1 MESALGSSKK
11 IITNV
16 EKEVFKV
23 HRPSLISRINIKK
36 GSKITKNMLEMKK
49 PGTGINP
56 LKIDTIIGRTA
67 KVNIKADK
75 LIKKKYFK

>member
-1 MESALGSSKK
+1 MLRH
-11 IITNV
+11 
-16 EKEVFKV
+16 EKT
-23 HRPSLISRINIKK
+23 R
-36 GSKITKNMLEMKK
+36 
-49 PGTGINP
+49 TGINP